1 MFSMSAVA
9 SFPLDHSELARLGVL
24 QGTETLLP
32 ARAVL
37 GLGWPELEQALPDR
51 GLPRGVVELAALPW
65 LACVTTKGAVKRS
78 WRTTEWISGGATTI
92 AIAAM
97 SAAHAADEKA
107 WCAWISPRSPRSPVT
122 ADTSS
127 ASAERVPSIHAPAL
141 VQAGVDLG
149 RLLVVRP
156 TPQALAR
163 TAVKVAMSGAF
174 ELVVVDAPHRHDLN
188 GSLQVERG
196 GRDRVRSINGPSVDR
211 GTVVVRKLALAAEE
225 YGTTTL
231 LLTNALAE
239 RAVPWPVALRLEI
252 ERRPEALSIRITKD
266 RRGSSSGQ
274 QTIRLPSAS

>member
-32 ARAVL
+32 TRAVL

-65 LACVTTKGAVKRS
+65 LTGGAGRRS

-97 SAAHAADEKA
+97 SAVHAADEKA

-122 ADTSS
+122 TDTSS
-127 ASAERVPSIHAPAL
+127 AGAERVPSIHAPAL
-141 VQAGVDLG
+141 VQAGVDLR

-196 GRDRVRSINGPSVDR
+196 GRNHIRSINGSSIDK

-274 QTIRLPSAS
+274 QTVRLPSAS